1 MQGVY
6 AQLLPDCLFDELAP
20 FTLSSLRI
28 NGLYQVFWQNHVYS
42 HIEFFHT
49 N

>member
-6 AQLLPDCLFDELAP
+6 AQLPPDCLFDELAP
-20 FTLSSLRI
+20 FTFASLRI
-28 NGLYQVFWQNHVYS
+28 YSLYQVFWQNHVCS
-42 HIEFFHT
+42 HISFLHT